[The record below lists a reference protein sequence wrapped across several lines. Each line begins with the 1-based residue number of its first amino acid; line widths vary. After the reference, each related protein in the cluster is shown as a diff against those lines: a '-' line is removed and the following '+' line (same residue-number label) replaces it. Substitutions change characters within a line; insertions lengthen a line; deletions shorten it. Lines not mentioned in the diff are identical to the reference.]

1 MISII
6 IAAFNRFLLR
16 HASPGYL
23 LELKIKER
31 QEQEFKALKLCIRL
45 YLWEEKYGIQHVY
58 TLEDIA
64 QVFGRKIEEIW
75 LLYDLLIDPQFLFI
89 KEVLD
94 YKHNMETLEKALSTK
109 DVGLTLSI

>member
-16 HASPGYL
+16 HASLGYL
-23 LELKIKER
+23 LELKMKER

-45 YLWEEKYGIQHVY
+45 YLWEEKYGIQHVH

-64 QVFGRKIEEIW
+64 QVFGRKIEEIQ
-75 LLYDLLIDPQFLFI
+75 LLYDI
-89 KEVLD
+89 LD
-94 YKHNMETLEKALSTK
+94 YEDNMESLEKALATK
-109 DVGLTLSI
+109 DVSLALNI